1 MEECHGT
8 ASVHQLPPSLKH
20 ILRMAYEGSIK
31 AISFG
36 SLGTPGVGVHLIL
49 VKERFPELTRGN
61 LVESISTNGLPPEFT
76 VLDIGRE
83 PYKSHPP
90 LFEVNYLGPWT
101 EDTSAIFEHIIS
113 GVALND
119 RRTRATAENR

>member
-1 MEECHGT
+1 
-8 ASVHQLPPSLKH
+8 
-20 ILRMAYEGSIK
+20 MAYEGSIK

-83 PYKSHPP
+83 PYSRIRH
-90 LFEVNYLGPWT
+90 YLKLIT
-101 EDTSAIFEHIIS
+101 
-113 GVALND
+113 
-119 RRTRATAENR
+119 